1 MIYISNGSILLT
13 KETNFLPKSM
23 LLKPKKR
30 RGNESKNKLK
40 WIPKKGDKRKG
51 IF

>member
-23 LLKPKKR
+23 LLKPKK
-30 RGNESKNKLK
+30 EKE
-40 WIPKKGDKRKG
+40 KKEMNPE
-51 IF
+51 IN